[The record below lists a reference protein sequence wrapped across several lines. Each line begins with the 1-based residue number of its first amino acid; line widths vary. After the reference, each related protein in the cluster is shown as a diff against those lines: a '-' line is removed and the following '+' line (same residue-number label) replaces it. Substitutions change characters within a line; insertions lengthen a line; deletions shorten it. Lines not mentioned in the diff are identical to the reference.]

1 MSQTVT
7 PYLEMSRAIVEA
19 GGEALK
25 KCYQCGT
32 CTGTCP
38 WTPITHFNIRKLVR
52 LGQLGLD
59 GIEDYMWGCSTCK
72 FCVDRCPRGVELIDV
87 VTAIRNVYSGGGML
101 PQSLRAFV
109 GSMSARGNPWSGDP
123 EKRNDWAKDK
133 YPLYSKDTEYL
144 FWTCCT
150 VCYDPRNIKLAKA
163 TAEVLNLARLSWGMP
178 SVDVNCCGESIR
190 KVGDLELFERLKQ
203 NNLNYFN
210 THKVDKIITV
220 SPHCLA
226 TFKKEY
232 GEDYEVLHLSQ
243 LIDKLIKERK
253 LTPKKDFGGLKVTYH
268 DPCYLGRH
276 SSVYDAPRDIL
287 KAIPGIDFVEMG
299 RNREQS
305 ICCGG
310 GGGGLWM
317 EKLKG
322 ERLSDLR
329 IEEAM
334 ATGATVLATSCPY
347 CITMFED
354 SSRTL
359 NVDEQIKIKDVT
371 ELFLESLGVNMDE
384 LMAGASDLN
393 FTCKV

>member
-7 PYLEMSRAIVEA
+7 PYLEMSQAIVDA

-52 LGQLGLD
+52 FGQLGID
-59 GIEDYMWGCSTCK
+59 GIEEYMWGCSTCK
-72 FCVDRCPRGVELIDV
+72 FCVDRCPRGVEIIDV
-87 VTAIRNVYSGGGML
+87 VTAIRKVYSGGGML

-109 GSMSARGNPWSGDP
+109 GSMSARGNPWSGDQA
-123 EKRNDWAKDK
+123 KRNDWAKEK
-133 YPLYSKDTEYL
+133 YPLYTNDKEYL

-150 VCYDPRNIKLAKA
+150 VCYDPRNIRLAKA
-163 TAEVLNLARLSWGMP
+163 AAEILNLAGLSWGLP
-178 SVDVNCCGESIR
+178 SVEVNCCGESLR

-203 NNLNYFN
+203 NNLNYFKAN
-210 THKVDKIITV
+210 SVNKVITV

-243 LIDKLIKERK
+243 LIAGLVKEGK
-253 LTPKKDFGGLKVTYH
+253 LTPKKDFGGVKVTYH

-276 SSVYDAPRDIL
+276 NGVYEAPRVIL
-287 KAIPGIDFVEMG
+287 ASIPGLDFIEMD

-305 ICCGG
+305 MCCGG

-329 IEEAM
+329 IEEALS
-334 ATGATVLATSCPY
+334 TGASVLATSCPY

-354 SSRTL
+354 SIRTL
-359 NVDEQIKIKDVT
+359 NADDKIKVKDVS
-371 ELFLESLGVNMDE
+371 ELFLESLDINIDE
-384 LMAGASDLN
+384 PAVD
-393 FTCKV
+393 TCSVS

>member
-1 MSQTVT
+1 MSLAVT
-7 PYLEMSRAIVEA
+7 PYLEMSQAIMEA

-52 LGQLGLD
+52 FGQLGLD
-59 GIEDYMWGCSTCK
+59 GIEEFMWGCSTCK
-72 FCVDRCPRGVELIDV
+72 FCVDRCPRGVEIIDI

-109 GSMSARGNPWSGDP
+109 GSMSARGNPWSG
-123 EKRNDWAKDK
+123 ESSQRNDWAKGK
-133 YPLYSKDTEYL
+133 YPVYEKGQEYL

-150 VCYDPRNIKLAKA
+150 VCYDPRNVRLAKA
-163 TAEVLNLARLSWGMP
+163 TAEILNQSGLSWGLP
-178 SVDVNCCGESIR
+178 DVEVNCCGESLK
-190 KVGDLELFERLKQ
+190 KVGDLELFERLKT
-203 NNLNYFN
+203 NNLQYFKKN
-210 THKVDKIITV
+210 GISKIITV
-220 SPHCLA
+220 SPHCLSS
-226 TFKKEY
+226 FKKDY
-232 GEDYEVLHLSQ
+232 GEDYDVVHFSELMGKLVKEG
-243 LIDKLIKERK
+243 KLI
-253 LTPKKDFGGLKVTYH
+253 PKKDFGGVKVTYH

-276 SSVYDAPRDIL
+276 SGVYDAPRDVL
-287 KAIPGIDFVEMG
+287 RSIPGLDFVEME

-305 ICCGG
+305 MCCGG

-329 IEEAM
+329 IEEAL
-334 ATGATVLATSCPY
+334 ATGASILATACPY

-354 SSRTL
+354 SIRTL
-359 NVDEQIKIKDVT
+359 NADDQIKVKDVT
-371 ELFLESLGVNMDE
+371 ELFLESLDINIDE
-384 LMAGASDLN
+384 QTVD
-393 FTCKV
+393 TCEVS

>member
-1 MSQTVT
+1 MSQAVT
-7 PYLEMSRAIVEA
+7 PYLEMSQAIIEA

-32 CTGTCP
+32 CSGTCP

-52 LGQLGLD
+52 YGQLGFD
-59 GIEDYMWGCSTCK
+59 GIEDFMWGCSTCK
-72 FCVDRCPRGVELIDV
+72 FCVDRCPRGVEIIDI

-109 GSMSARGNPWSGDP
+109 GSLSARGNPWSGDQA
-123 EKRNDWAKDK
+123 KRNDWAKEK
-133 YPLYSKDTEYL
+133 YPLYNKEMEYL

-150 VCYDPRNIKLAKA
+150 VCYDPRNTRLARA
-163 TAEVLNLARLSWGMP
+163 TAELLNQAALSWGIP
-178 SVDVNCCGESIR
+178 STDVNCCGESVR
-190 KVGDLELFERLKQ
+190 KVGDLELFERLK
-203 NNLNYFN
+203 NVNLNYFQTN
-210 THKVDKIITV
+210 SVAKMITV
-220 SPHCLA
+220 SPHCLV

-232 GEDYEVLHLSQ
+232 GADYNIAHFSEVLAS
-243 LIDKLIKERK
+243 LIKEEK
-253 LTPKKDFGGLKVTYH
+253 LKPKKDFGGIKVTYH

-276 SSVYDAPRDIL
+276 SGIYDAPRDVIKSL
-287 KAIPGIDFVEMG
+287 PGVELVEME

-305 ICCGG
+305 MCCGG

-329 IEEAM
+329 VEEAL
-334 ATGATVLATSCPY
+334 ATGANVLATACPY

-354 SSRTL
+354 SIRTL
-359 NVDEQIKIKDVT
+359 NVDDKIVVKDVT
-371 ELFLESLGVNMDE
+371 ELFLESMEINIDE
-384 LMAGASDLN
+384 PVGDV
-393 FTCKV
+393 CEIV

>member
-7 PYLEMSRAIVEA
+7 PYLEMSRAIVDA

-59 GIEDYMWGCSTCK
+59 GIEDHMWGCSTCK

-109 GSMSARGNPWSGDP
+109 GSMSARGNPWSGDQA
-123 EKRNDWAKDK
+123 KRNDWAKDK

-178 SVDVNCCGESIR
+178 SVDVNCCGESVR
-190 KVGDLELFERLKQ
+190 KVGDLELFERLRQ
-203 NNLNYFN
+203 TNLNYFE
-210 THKVDKIITV
+210 THRVDKIITV

-232 GEDYEVLHLSQ
+232 GEDYDVLHLSQ
-243 LIDKLIKERK
+243 LIDKLIKEKK
-253 LTPKKDFGGLKVTYH
+253 LSPKKNFGGLKVTYH

-276 SSVYDAPRDIL
+276 SGIYDAPRDIL
-287 KAIPGIDFVEMG
+287 KAIPGIDFVEMD

-305 ICCGG
+305 MCCGG

-359 NVDEQIKIKDVT
+359 NVDEKIKIKDVT
-371 ELFLESLGVNMDE
+371 ELFLESLGVNMEE
-384 LMAGASDLN
+384 LMAGVADLN

>member
-7 PYLEMSRAIVEA
+7 PYLEMSRAIMEA

-52 LGQLGLD
+52 FGQLGLD

-109 GSMSARGNPWSGDP
+109 GSMSARGNPWSGDQT
-123 EKRNDWAKDK
+123 KRNDWAKDK

-150 VCYDPRNIKLAKA
+150 VCYDPRNVRLAKA
-163 TAEVLNLARLSWGMP
+163 TAEVLNLAGLSWGMP
-178 SVDVNCCGESIR
+178 TVDVNCCGESVR

-203 NNLNYFN
+203 NNLNYFKTN
-210 THKVDKIITV
+210 NIDKIITV

-243 LIDKLIKERK
+243 LIDKLIKEGK
-253 LTPKKDFGGLKVTYH
+253 LVPKKDFGGLKVTYH

-276 SSVYDAPRDIL
+276 SDVYDAPRDIL

-305 ICCGG
+305 MCCGG

-384 LMAGASDLN
+384 LVAGASDLD

>member
-7 PYLEMSRAIVEA
+7 PYLEMSRAIMDA

-52 LGQLGLD
+52 FGQLGLD
-59 GIEDYMWGCSTCK
+59 GIEDFMWDCSTCK
-72 FCVDRCPRGVELIDV
+72 FCVDRCPRGVEIIDI

-109 GSMSARGNPWSGDP
+109 GSMSARGNPWSGDQAQ
-123 EKRNDWAKDK
+123 RNDWAKDQ
-133 YPLYSKDTEYL
+133 YPLFSADKEYL

-150 VCYDPRNIKLAKA
+150 VCYDPRNVRLARA
-163 TAEVLNLARLSWGMP
+163 TAEILNLAGISWGIP
-178 SVDVNCCGESIR
+178 TVDVNCCGESLK
-190 KVGDLELFERLKQ
+190 KVGDLELFDRLKN
-203 NNLNYFN
+203 NNLDYF
-210 THKVDKIITV
+210 KSQGVSKIITV

-226 TFKKEY
+226 SFKKDY
-232 GEDYEVLHLSQ
+232 GEDYEVLHFSELMANLLS
-243 LIDKLIKERK
+243 EGK

-276 SSVYDAPRDIL
+276 SGIYDAPRDIL
-287 KAIPGIDFVEMG
+287 KSLPGVEFVEMQ
-299 RNREQS
+299 RSREQS
-305 ICCGG
+305 MCCGG

-317 EKLKG
+317 EKAKG

-329 IEEAM
+329 IEEAL
-334 ATGATVLATSCPY
+334 AIGAQVLATACPY

-371 ELFLESLGVNMDE
+371 ELLLESLDINIDE
-384 LMAGASDLN
+384 PVVD
-393 FTCKV
+393 TCAI

>member
-1 MSQTVT
+1 MSQSVT
-7 PYLEMSRAIVEA
+7 PYLEMSRAIIDA

-52 LGQLGLD
+52 YGQLGLD
-59 GIEDYMWGCSTCK
+59 GIEDFMWGCSTCK
-72 FCVDRCPRGVELIDV
+72 FCVDRCPRGVELIDI

-109 GSMSARGNPWSGDP
+109 GSMSARGNPWSGDQA
-123 EKRNDWAKDK
+123 KRNDWAKGK
-133 YPLYSKDTEYL
+133 YPLYSSGMEYL
-144 FWTCCT
+144 FWSCCT
-150 VCYDPRNIKLAKA
+150 LCYDPRNMKLAKA
-163 TAEVLNLARLSWGMP
+163 TAEILNLAGLSWGLTP
-178 SVDVNCCGESIR
+178 IDVNCCGESLK
-190 KVGDLELFERLKQ
+190 KVGDLELFERLK
-203 NNLNYFN
+203 NANSKYF
-210 THKVDKIITV
+210 TSQGITKIITV
-220 SPHCLA
+220 SPHCLVS
-226 TFKKEY
+226 FKKDY
-232 GEDYEVLHLSQ
+232 GENYEVIHLSE
-243 LIDKLIKERK
+243 LIARLVKEGK
-253 LTPKKDFGGLKVTYH
+253 LTPKKDLGGQKVTYH

-276 SSVYDAPRDIL
+276 SGVYDTPRNVL
-287 KAIPGIDFVEMG
+287 KSIPGIDFVEMG

-329 IEEAM
+329 IEEALT
-334 ATGATVLATSCPY
+334 TGASVLATSCPY

-371 ELFLESLGVNMDE
+371 ELFLESLDINIDE
-384 LMAGASDLN
+384 PAVD
-393 FTCKV
+393 TCSVS

>member
-1 MSQTVT
+1 MSQAVT
-7 PYLEMSRAIVEA
+7 PYLEMSQAIMEA

-52 LGQLGLD
+52 FGQLGID

-72 FCVDRCPRGVELIDV
+72 FCVDRCPRGVEIIDV

-109 GSMSARGNPWSGDP
+109 GSMSARGNPWSGDQGQ
-123 EKRNDWAKDK
+123 RNDWAKDK
-133 YPLYSKDTEYL
+133 YPLFSVDKEYL

-150 VCYDPRNIKLAKA
+150 VCYDPRNVRLARA
-163 TAEVLNLARLSWGMP
+163 TAEILNQAGISWGLP
-178 SVDVNCCGESIR
+178 QVEVNCCGESLK
-190 KVGDLELFERLKQ
+190 KVGDLELFERLKN
-203 NNLNYFN
+203 NNLQYFN
-210 THKVDKIITV
+210 KKGIKKIITV

-226 TFKKEY
+226 SFKKDY
-232 GEDYEVLHLSQ
+232 GENYEVVHLSE
-243 LIDKLIKERK
+243 LMASLIKEGK
-253 LTPKKDFGGLKVTYH
+253 LTPKKDFGGVKVTYH

-276 SSVYDAPRDIL
+276 NLIYDAPREVL
-287 KAIPGIDFVEMG
+287 QAIQGIDFVEMD

-305 ICCGG
+305 MCCGG

-329 IEEAM
+329 VEEAL
-334 ATGATVLATSCPY
+334 ATGATVLATACPY
-347 CITMFED
+347 CIAMFED
-354 SSRTL
+354 SIRTL
-359 NVDEQIKIKDVT
+359 NADDKIKVMDVS
-371 ELFLESLGVNMDE
+371 ELFLESLEINIDE
-384 LMAGASDLN
+384 PVVD
-393 FTCKV
+393 TCSVS